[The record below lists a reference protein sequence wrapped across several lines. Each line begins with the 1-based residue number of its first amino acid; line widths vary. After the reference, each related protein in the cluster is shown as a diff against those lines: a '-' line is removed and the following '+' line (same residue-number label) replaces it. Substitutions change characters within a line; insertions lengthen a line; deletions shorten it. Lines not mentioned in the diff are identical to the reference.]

1 MWVINRKPSY
11 LMHYG
16 IKGMTWDES
25 KRVHDD
31 SYYETLGTAKSQSE
45 TAKSRTAV
53 IGKFGPKSQKSK
65 KGKQQEQAQAQQA
78 KAKSLEKKERWW
90 ESHDWVKA
98 ARGQTE
104 ESASK
109 VKNDSVNSSSTKAKA
124 DAGASVID
132 EMRKK
137 K

>member
-1 MWVINRKPSY
+1 MWVINKKPSY

-16 IKGMTWDES
+16 VKGMTWDES

-65 KGKQQEQAQAQQA
+65 KAAQQQQQQQQT
-78 KAKSLEKKERWW
+78 KAQSLEKKERWW

-109 VKNDSVNSSSTKAKA
+109 VKNESMNSQITKGKVNVGLST
-124 DAGASVID
+124 ID
-132 EMRKK
+132 EIRKK